1 MELSTIVVI
10 IGSIIVYQSHRQRKK
25 IAWFAESVD
34 MTGKVALITGS
45 SSGIGFSTAL
55 HLAKRGAT
63 VVLLSRHDNGVTRKI
78 MSMADNDNVHF
89 IPLDLGSMVDIKS
102 KCDEI
107 KLLYKTGIDALIN
120 CAGTAFGPV
129 ENSADGLDYTY
140 QVNHFGPQQLIENL
154 MPLLELKSGRIVTLG
169 SKQANKFSRIDIN
182 SFSRATIKHELF
194 ERLKVY
200 MQSKLLNTAY
210 ALALA
215 DELSAS
221 DSLVTVNIGSVLTH
235 NNTFKL
241 KLAYP
246 GLTQTNIC
254 CKTSLLF
261 QLIWTA
267 AGFIFFKYPAEGA
280 QSVVYCALSAE
291 LKGISGKMISECR
304 EDDSLIPIQAKTFEF
319 RNNFLSESRAIIN
332 QK

>member
-1 MELSTIVVI
+1 MGKEMELSTIVVI

-78 MSMADNDNVHF
+78 MSMSDNDNVHF
-89 IPLDLGSMVDIKS
+89 IPLDLGSMVDIKT

-107 KLLYKTGIDALIN
+107 KLLYKAGIDALVN

-169 SKQANKFSRIDIN
+169 SKLANKFSRIDIN

-210 ALALA
+210 ALALV

-221 DSLVTVNIGSVLTH
+221 DSLVTVNI
-235 NNTFKL
+235 
-241 KLAYP
+241 AYP

-304 EDDSLIPIQAKTFEF
+304 EDGSLIPIQAKTFEF
-319 RNNFLSESRAIIN
+319 RNNFLSESRAI
-332 QK
+332 

>member
-1 MELSTIVVI
+1 MELSTIIVI

-63 VVLLSRHDNGVTRKI
+63 VVLLSRHNNGVKQKI
-78 MSMADNDNVHF
+78 MSMADNNNVHF
-89 IPLDLGSMVDIKS
+89 IPLDLSSMSDIKS
-102 KCDEI
+102 KCDDI
-107 KLLYKTGIDALIN
+107 KLMFKAGIDVLIN

-140 QVNHFGPQQLIENL
+140 QVNFVGPQLLIESL
-154 MPLLELKSGRIVTLG
+154 MSLLERKSGRIVTLG
-169 SKQANKFSRIDIN
+169 SKQANKFSRIDLN
-182 SFSRATIKHELF
+182 RFSRATIKQELF

-215 DELSAS
+215 EELSANN
-221 DSLVTVNIGSVLTH
+221 SLVTVNIG
-235 NNTFKL
+235 
-241 KLAYP
+241 
-246 GLTQTNIC
+246 
-254 CKTSLLF
+254 
-261 QLIWTA
+261 
-267 AGFIFFKYPAEGA
+267 
-280 QSVVYCALSAE
+280 
-291 LKGISGKMISECR
+291 
-304 EDDSLIPIQAKTFEF
+304 
-319 RNNFLSESRAIIN
+319 
-332 QK
+332 

>member
-1 MELSTIVVI
+1 MGKEMELSTIVVI

-129 ENSADGLDYTY
+129 VALPWTNTNKHWLQDVITFPAHLDSGWLHLL
-140 QVNHFGPQQLIENL
+140 QV
-154 MPLLELKSGRIVTLG
+154 SGRRRPISCVLCTL
-169 SKQANKFSRIDIN
+169 S
-182 SFSRATIKHELF
+182 
-194 ERLKVY
+194 
-200 MQSKLLNTAY
+200 
-210 ALALA
+210 
-215 DELSAS
+215 
-221 DSLVTVNIGSVLTH
+221 
-235 NNTFKL
+235 
-241 KLAYP
+241 
-246 GLTQTNIC
+246 
-254 CKTSLLF
+254 
-261 QLIWTA
+261 
-267 AGFIFFKYPAEGA
+267 
-280 QSVVYCALSAE
+280 
-291 LKGISGKMISECR
+291 
-304 EDDSLIPIQAKTFEF
+304 
-319 RNNFLSESRAIIN
+319 
-332 QK
+332 